1 MKKLLALVTVLLLIC
16 GSCLA
21 ESSVAQLIADYGL
34 EPVNY
39 DASAGY
45 TLDYSVDSNIYST
58 ITWSDS
64 DGTWLASGETATVA
78 EAYLAAL
85 DMEPWESC
93 RYTVGNKARIS
104 YGAKS
109 GQQLSTLTEYKDAVA
124 KALGITVDETE
135 PEASEADVRDYVLN
149 TNSKKFH
156 KPTCDSVKKMKPKN
170 RKDYTG
176 TRDDLIAQG
185 YEPCGSCNP

>member
-1 MKKLLALVTVLLLIC
+1 MKKTFTLITVLLVLCGIC
-16 GSCLA
+16 HA

-64 DGTWLASGETATVA
+64 DGTWLASGDASVVSQ
-78 EAYLAAL
+78 AYVAAL
-85 DMEPWESC
+85 DLEAWESC
-93 RYTVGNKARIS
+93 RYIIGNKARIS
-104 YGAKS
+104 YGVKS
-109 GQQLSTLTEYKDAVA
+109 SKQHKTLEDF
-124 KALGITVDETE
+124 KAAMADTLGVTLDTAE
-135 PEASEADVRDYVLN
+135 PEAPAANEQTYVLN
-149 TNSKKFH
+149 TSSKKFH
-156 KPTCDSVKKMKPKN
+156 KPSCSGVKKMKAKN

-176 TRDDLIAQG
+176 TREDLIAQG
-185 YEPCGSCNP
+185 YEPCGSCHP